1 MSNTICGN
9 YNITFTDESST
20 SEASK
25 VDGYISIKE
34 NKSKNCYVLDYLWV
48 VIVGDTTISNNF
60 AYPFIRNRED
70 DTDGD
75 GVIVAKNSMTE
86 HMIRHLVMPEDE
98 LHAVCGLGTAS
109 DYRAKI
115 IRALATM
122 WD

>member
-1 MSNTICGN
+1 MSNAICGN
-9 YNITFTDESST
+9 FNNTFTDESST
-20 SEASK
+20 SEESK
-25 VDGYISIKE
+25 VDCYIEVKE
-34 NKSKNCYVLDYLWV
+34 NKLKNCYVLAYLWV
-48 VIVGDTTISNNF
+48 VILGNTTISNNL

-86 HMIRHLVMPEDE
+86 HMIRHLVMPEAE
-98 LHAVCGLGTAS
+98 LQEVCGLGTAS